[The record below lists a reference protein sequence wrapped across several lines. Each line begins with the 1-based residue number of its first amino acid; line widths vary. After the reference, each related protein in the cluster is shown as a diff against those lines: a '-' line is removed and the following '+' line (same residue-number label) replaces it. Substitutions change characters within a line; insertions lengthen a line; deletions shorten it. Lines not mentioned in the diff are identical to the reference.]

1 MRRIPTTS
9 LRSTLLA
16 LLLTLCLALPALAAQ
31 KEGLLLVAFGT
42 SVPEA
47 QPALTAIDK
56 EFKAA
61 FPHSPVIWAYTSSII
76 RAKLEKKGV
85 HIGDV
90 AAGLEELARQKVDVV
105 RVQSLHVVAGEEF
118 SEMERLLVSWLVR
131 HPDSFK
137 AVYLGRPLLESR
149 QDAEDVCRAVLGAT
163 EGKRKSGE
171 LLALMGHGQSHGRGD
186 MIIEG
191 MRATLADAD
200 NLAVLATVEG
210 DIHDIGKNIVRT
222 VLENYGFRIVD
233 LGRDVPAERVV
244 EAVRQYGA
252 KIVGLSALMT
262 TTVPSM
268 EKTIARLHENG
279 LFVPVIVGGAVLT
292 PDYAKKIG
300 ADYYA
305 RDAKQSA
312 DIAKSILG

>member
-1 MRRIPTTS
+1 MRHIPTTF
-9 LRSTLLA
+9 LRSALPA

-85 HIGDV
+85 HVGDV

-118 SEMERLLVSWLVR
+118 SEMERLLVSWLAR

-137 AVYLGRPLLESR
+137 AVYLGRLLLESR

-163 EGKRKSGE
+163 EGRRKPGE
-171 LLALMGHGQSHGRGD
+171 LLALMGHGQSYGRGD
-186 MIIEG
+186 MVIEG
-191 MRATLADAD
+191 MRATPL
-200 NLAVLATVEG
+200 LC
-210 DIHDIGKNIVRT
+210 RQP
-222 VLENYGFRIVD
+222 
-233 LGRDVPAERVV
+233 GRAGHGGR
-244 EAVRQYGA
+244 
-252 KIVGLSALMT
+252 L
-262 TTVPSM
+262 
-268 EKTIARLHENG
+268 ARLRPSAYRHQDQPRVRH
-279 LFVPVIVGGAVLT
+279 LAPALHGGGRG
-292 PDYAKKIG
+292 PRPQRPG
-300 ADYYA
+300 
-305 RDAKQSA
+305 R
-312 DIAKSILG
+312 

>member
-1 MRRIPTTS
+1 MRHIPTTP

-61 FPHSPVIWAYTSSII
+61 FPHSPVVWAYTSSII
-76 RAKLEKKGV
+76 RAKLEKRGV

-90 AAGLEELARQKVDVV
+90 TAGLEELARQKVDVV

-118 SEMERLLVSWLVR
+118 SEMERLLVSWLAR
-131 HPDSFK
+131 HPDTFK

-163 EGKRKSGE
+163 EGKRKPGE
-171 LLALMGHGQSHGRGD
+171 LLALMGHGQSHGQGD
-186 MIIEG
+186 MVIEG
-191 MRATLADAD
+191 MRSTLSFDD
-200 NLAVLATVEG
+200 HVAVLATVEG
-210 DIHDIGKNIVRT
+210 SRGFDQ
-222 VLENYGFRIVD
+222 VLAAIKTSRASVIWLQPFMVVAGDHARND
-233 LGRDVPAERVV
+233 LAGDEPDSWASQIRAL
-244 EAVRQYGA
+244 
-252 KIVGLSALMT
+252 GLT
-262 TTVPSM
+262 P
-268 EKTIARLHENG
+268 R
-279 LFVPVIVGGAVLT
+279 PVLT
-292 PDYAKKIG
+292 GLGELPGVRAVFVRH
-300 ADYYA
+300 A
-305 RDAKQSA
+305 RDSRDDLLKQ
-312 DIAKSILG
+312 

>member
-210 DIHDIGKNIVRT
+210 SR
-222 VLENYGFRIVD
+222 
-233 LGRDVPAERVV
+233 PAARPSSGSSPSWWWPGTTPATTWPVTSPIPGP
-244 EAVRQYGA
+244 R
-252 KIVGLSALMT
+252 KSAPWALPPAPYSP
-262 TTVPSM
+262 VWASCPACAPSSCAM
-268 EKTIARLHENG
+268 PATAKTIC
-279 LFVPVIVGGAVLT
+279 
-292 PDYAKKIG
+292 
-300 ADYYA
+300 
-305 RDAKQSA
+305 
-312 DIAKSILG
+312 

>member
-47 QPALTAIDK
+47 QPALTAIDR

-118 SEMERLLVSWLVR
+118 SEMERLLVSWLAR

-149 QDAEDVCRAVLGAT
+149 QDAEDVVAGFPCRAQQELERADLEQGGHAV
-163 EGKRKSGE
+163 GKQE
-171 LLALMGHGQSHGRGD
+171 
-186 MIIEG
+186 
-191 MRATLADAD
+191 DAD
-200 NLAVLATVEG
+200 QRHRQDGHTGAEG
-210 DIHDIGKNIVRT
+210 EH
-222 VLENYGFRIVD
+222 
-233 LGRDVPAERVV
+233 
-244 EAVRQYGA
+244 
-252 KIVGLSALMT
+252 ALHN
-262 TTVPSM
+262 
-268 EKTIARLHENG
+268 A
-279 LFVPVIVGGAVLT
+279 FF
-292 PDYAKKIG
+292 
-300 ADYYA
+300 
-305 RDAKQSA
+305 
-312 DIAKSILG
+312 

>member
-210 DIHDIGKNIVRT
+210 SRGFDQ
-222 VLENYGFRIVD
+222 VLAAIKTSRASVIWLQPFMVVAGDHARND
-233 LGRDVPAERVV
+233 LAGDE
-244 EAVRQYGA
+244 
-252 KIVGLSALMT
+252 SD
-262 TTVPSM
+262 S
-268 EKTIARLHENG
+268 
-279 LFVPVIVGGAVLT
+279 
-292 PDYAKKIG
+292 
-300 ADYYA
+300 
-305 RDAKQSA
+305 
-312 DIAKSILG
+312 

>member
-149 QDAEDVCRAVLGAT
+149 QDAEDVVAGLPCRAQQELERADLEQGGHAV
-163 EGKRKSGE
+163 GKQE
-171 LLALMGHGQSHGRGD
+171 
-186 MIIEG
+186 
-191 MRATLADAD
+191 DAD
-200 NLAVLATVEG
+200 QRHRQDGHTG
-210 DIHDIGKNIVRT
+210 
-222 VLENYGFRIVD
+222 
-233 LGRDVPAERVV
+233 AES
-244 EAVRQYGA
+244 EH
-252 KIVGLSALMT
+252 ALHN
-262 TTVPSM
+262 
-268 EKTIARLHENG
+268 A
-279 LFVPVIVGGAVLT
+279 FF
-292 PDYAKKIG
+292 
-300 ADYYA
+300 
-305 RDAKQSA
+305 
-312 DIAKSILG
+312 

>member
-1 MRRIPTTS
+1 MRHIPTTS
-9 LRSTLLA
+9 LRSALPA

-118 SEMERLLVSWLVR
+118 SEMERLLVSWLAR

-149 QDAEDVCRAVLGAT
+149 QDAEDVVAGLPCGAEQELHRPDLEQGRHT
-163 EGKRKSGE
+163 VCKQEDADQRHCQNGYTGAEGKHH
-171 LLALMGHGQSHGRGD
+171 LH
-186 MIIEG
+186 
-191 MRATLADAD
+191 DA
-200 NLAVLATVEG
+200 
-210 DIHDIGKNIVRT
+210 
-222 VLENYGFRIVD
+222 F
-233 LGRDVPAERVV
+233 
-244 EAVRQYGA
+244 
-252 KIVGLSALMT
+252 
-262 TTVPSM
+262 
-268 EKTIARLHENG
+268 
-279 LFVPVIVGGAVLT
+279 F
-292 PDYAKKIG
+292 
-300 ADYYA
+300 
-305 RDAKQSA
+305 
-312 DIAKSILG
+312 

>member
-149 QDAEDVCRAVLGAT
+149 QDAEDVCQQVMT
-163 EGKRKSGE
+163 QFFQQSKSFRFDPGI
-171 LLALMGHGQSHGRGD
+171 ARFRTYFGR
-186 MIIEG
+186 
-191 MRATLADAD
+191 
-200 NLAVLATVEG
+200 
-210 DIHDIGKNIVRT
+210 IVRGRIADFYRRKREVAAAEIEEIPVEPEAEQLFMEEWRRM
-222 VLENYGFRIVD
+222 VLREAEQELRQLVTPETFQAYQLFAVQKRPMEKITAYLNCSPNQVYQAKKRCFAKLREILLRMNEQD
-233 LGRDVPAERVV
+233 PELQLELSSYDVPER
-244 EAVRQYGA
+244 
-252 KIVGLSALMT
+252 
-262 TTVPSM
+262 
-268 EKTIARLHENG
+268 
-279 LFVPVIVGGAVLT
+279 
-292 PDYAKKIG
+292 
-300 ADYYA
+300 
-305 RDAKQSA
+305 
-312 DIAKSILG
+312 

>member
-47 QPALTAIDK
+47 QHALTAIDK

-200 NLAVLATVEG
+200 NLAVLA
-210 DIHDIGKNIVRT
+210 I
-222 VLENYGFRIVD
+222 
-233 LGRDVPAERVV
+233 P
-244 EAVRQYGA
+244 
-252 KIVGLSALMT
+252 
-262 TTVPSM
+262 
-268 EKTIARLHENG
+268 
-279 LFVPVIVGGAVLT
+279 
-292 PDYAKKIG
+292 
-300 ADYYA
+300 
-305 RDAKQSA
+305 
-312 DIAKSILG
+312 

>member
-1 MRRIPTTS
+1 MRHIPTTF
-9 LRSTLLA
+9 LRSALPA

-118 SEMERLLVSWLVR
+118 SEMERLLVSWLAR

-149 QDAEDVCRAVLGAT
+149 QDAEDVVAGLPCRAQQEFERADLEQGGHAV
-163 EGKRKSGE
+163 GKQE
-171 LLALMGHGQSHGRGD
+171 
-186 MIIEG
+186 
-191 MRATLADAD
+191 DAD
-200 NLAVLATVEG
+200 QCHRQDGHTG
-210 DIHDIGKNIVRT
+210 
-222 VLENYGFRIVD
+222 
-233 LGRDVPAERVV
+233 AES
-244 EAVRQYGA
+244 EH
-252 KIVGLSALMT
+252 ALHN
-262 TTVPSM
+262 
-268 EKTIARLHENG
+268 A
-279 LFVPVIVGGAVLT
+279 FF
-292 PDYAKKIG
+292 
-300 ADYYA
+300 
-305 RDAKQSA
+305 
-312 DIAKSILG
+312 

>member
-118 SEMERLLVSWLVR
+118 SEMER
-131 HPDSFK
+131 
-137 AVYLGRPLLESR
+137 YLGRPLLESR
-149 QDAEDVCRAVLGAT
+149 QDAEDVCRAVPGAT

-210 DIHDIGKNIVRT
+210 SRGFDQ
-222 VLENYGFRIVD
+222 VLAAIKTSRASVIWLQPFMVVAGDHARND
-233 LGRDVPAERVV
+233 LAGDEPDSWASQIRAL
-244 EAVRQYGA
+244 
-252 KIVGLSALMT
+252 GLT
-262 TTVPSM
+262 P
-268 EKTIARLHENG
+268 R
-279 LFVPVIVGGAVLT
+279 PVLT
-292 PDYAKKIG
+292 GLGELPGVRAVFVRH
-300 ADYYA
+300 A
-305 RDAKQSA
+305 RDSQDDLLKQ
-312 DIAKSILG
+312 

>member
-31 KEGLLLVAFGT
+31 KEGLLLLAFGT

-149 QDAEDVCRAVLGAT
+149 QDAEDVVAGLPCRAQQELERADLEQGGHTV
-163 EGKRKSGE
+163 GKQE
-171 LLALMGHGQSHGRGD
+171 
-186 MIIEG
+186 
-191 MRATLADAD
+191 DAD
-200 NLAVLATVEG
+200 QRHRQDGHTG
-210 DIHDIGKNIVRT
+210 
-222 VLENYGFRIVD
+222 
-233 LGRDVPAERVV
+233 AES
-244 EAVRQYGA
+244 EH
-252 KIVGLSALMT
+252 ALHN
-262 TTVPSM
+262 
-268 EKTIARLHENG
+268 A
-279 LFVPVIVGGAVLT
+279 FF
-292 PDYAKKIG
+292 
-300 ADYYA
+300 
-305 RDAKQSA
+305 
-312 DIAKSILG
+312 

>member
-47 QPALTAIDK
+47 KPALTAIDK

-90 AAGLEELARQKVDVV
+90 AAGLEELARQK
-105 RVQSLHVVAGEEF
+105 VAGEEF

-210 DIHDIGKNIVRT
+210 SRGFDQ
-222 VLENYGFRIVD
+222 VLAAIKTSRASVIWLQPFMVVAGDHARND
-233 LGRDVPAERVV
+233 LAGDEPDSWASQIRAL
-244 EAVRQYGA
+244 
-252 KIVGLSALMT
+252 GLT
-262 TTVPSM
+262 P
-268 EKTIARLHENG
+268 R
-279 LFVPVIVGGAVLT
+279 PVLT
-292 PDYAKKIG
+292 GLGELPGVRAVFVRH
-300 ADYYA
+300 A
-305 RDAKQSA
+305 RDSQDDLLKQ
-312 DIAKSILG
+312 

>member
-118 SEMERLLVSWLVR
+118 SEMERLLVSWLAR
-131 HPDSFK
+131 HPDTFK

-163 EGKRKSGE
+163 EGRRKPGE

-186 MIIEG
+186 MVIEG
-191 MRATLADAD
+191 MRATLSYAD
-200 NLAVLATVEG
+200 NLAVL
-210 DIHDIGKNIVRT
+210 DNWLQR
-222 VLENYGFRIVD
+222 N
-233 LGRDVPAERVV
+233 
-244 EAVRQYGA
+244 
-252 KIVGLSALMT
+252 S
-262 TTVPSM
+262 
-268 EKTIARLHENG
+268 
-279 LFVPVIVGGAVLT
+279 
-292 PDYAKKIG
+292 
-300 ADYYA
+300 
-305 RDAKQSA
+305 
-312 DIAKSILG
+312 

>member
-47 QPALTAIDK
+47 KPALTAIDK

-191 MRATLADAD
+191 SWLQPFMVVAGDHARNDLAGDEPDSWASQIRA
-200 NLAVLATVEG
+200 
-210 DIHDIGKNIVRT
+210 
-222 VLENYGFRIVD
+222 
-233 LGRDVPAERVV
+233 LGLTPRP
-244 EAVRQYGA
+244 
-252 KIVGLSALMT
+252 
-262 TTVPSM
+262 
-268 EKTIARLHENG
+268 
-279 LFVPVIVGGAVLT
+279 VLT
-292 PDYAKKIG
+292 GLGELPGVRAVFVRH
-300 ADYYA
+300 A
-305 RDAKQSA
+305 RDSQDDLLKQ
-312 DIAKSILG
+312 

>member
-137 AVYLGRPLLESR
+137 AVYLGRPLLESLALDPR
-149 QDAEDVCRAVLGAT
+149 PAYL
-163 EGKRKSGE
+163 EGK
-171 LLALMGHGQSHGRGD
+171 D
-186 MIIEG
+186 CP
-191 MRATLADAD
+191 
-200 NLAVLATVEG
+200 
-210 DIHDIGKNIVRT
+210 
-222 VLENYGFRIVD
+222 YGFAYA
-233 LGRDVPAERVV
+233 GFDVRFYV
-244 EAVRQYGA
+244 
-252 KIVGLSALMT
+252 KDGLL
-262 TTVPSM
+262 TV
-268 EKTIARLHENG
+268 
-279 LFVPVIVGGAVLT
+279 F
-292 PDYAKKIG
+292 
-300 ADYYA
+300 
-305 RDAKQSA
+305 
-312 DIAKSILG
+312 DILPE

>member
-171 LLALMGHGQSHGRGD
+171 LLALMGHGHDHRRHARHPGRCRQPGRAGHGGRLARFRPGACRHQDQPRVRHLAPALHGGGRGP
-186 MIIEG
+186 
-191 MRATLADAD
+191 RPQ
-200 NLAVLATVEG
+200 
-210 DIHDIGKNIVRT
+210 RP
-222 VLENYGFRIVD
+222 
-233 LGRDVPAERVV
+233 GR
-244 EAVRQYGA
+244 
-252 KIVGLSALMT
+252 
-262 TTVPSM
+262 
-268 EKTIARLHENG
+268 
-279 LFVPVIVGGAVLT
+279 
-292 PDYAKKIG
+292 
-300 ADYYA
+300 
-305 RDAKQSA
+305 
-312 DIAKSILG
+312 

>member
-1 MRRIPTTS
+1 MRHIPTTP

-16 LLLTLCLALPALAAQ
+16 LLLTLCLALPALAVQ

-61 FPHSPVIWAYTSSII
+61 FPHSPVVWAYTSSII
-76 RAKLEKKGV
+76 RAKLEKRGV

-118 SEMERLLVSWLVR
+118 SEMERLLVSWLAR
-131 HPDSFK
+131 HPDTFK

-163 EGKRKSGE
+163 EGKRKPGE
-171 LLALMGHGQSHGRGD
+171 LLALLGDGQSHGRGD
-186 MIIEG
+186 MVIEG
-191 MRATLADAD
+191 MRSTLSFAD

-210 DIHDIGKNIVRT
+210 SRGFDQ
-222 VLENYGFRIVD
+222 VLAAIKTSRASVIWLQPFMVVAGDHARND
-233 LGRDVPAERVV
+233 LAGDEPDSWASQIRAL
-244 EAVRQYGA
+244 
-252 KIVGLSALMT
+252 GLT
-262 TTVPSM
+262 P
-268 EKTIARLHENG
+268 R
-279 LFVPVIVGGAVLT
+279 PVLT
-292 PDYAKKIG
+292 GLGELPGVRAVFVRH
-300 ADYYA
+300 A
-305 RDAKQSA
+305 RDSRDDLLKQ
-312 DIAKSILG
+312 

>member
-1 MRRIPTTS
+1 MRYIPTTP

-61 FPHSPVIWAYTSSII
+61 FPHSPVVWAYTSSII
-76 RAKLEKKGV
+76 RAKLEKRGV

-90 AAGLEELARQKVDVV
+90 TAGLEELARQKVDVV

-118 SEMERLLVSWLVR
+118 SEMERLLVSWLAR
-131 HPDSFK
+131 HPDTFK

-149 QDAEDVCRAVLGAT
+149 QDAEDVCRAVLSAT
-163 EGKRKSGE
+163 EGKRKPGE

-186 MIIEG
+186 MVIEG
-191 MRATLADAD
+191 MRSTLSFAD

-210 DIHDIGKNIVRT
+210 SRGFDQ
-222 VLENYGFRIVD
+222 VLAAIKTSRASVIWLQPFMVVAGDHARND
-233 LGRDVPAERVV
+233 LAGDEPDSWASQIRAL
-244 EAVRQYGA
+244 
-252 KIVGLSALMT
+252 GLT
-262 TTVPSM
+262 P
-268 EKTIARLHENG
+268 R
-279 LFVPVIVGGAVLT
+279 PVLT
-292 PDYAKKIG
+292 GLGELPGVRAVFVRH
-300 ADYYA
+300 A
-305 RDAKQSA
+305 RDSRDDLLKQ
-312 DIAKSILG
+312 

>member
-118 SEMERLLVSWLVR
+118 SEMERWLVR

-210 DIHDIGKNIVRT
+210 SRGFDQ
-222 VLENYGFRIVD
+222 VLAAIKTSRASVIWLQPFMVVAGDHARND
-233 LGRDVPAERVV
+233 LAGDEPDSWASQIRAL
-244 EAVRQYGA
+244 
-252 KIVGLSALMT
+252 GLI
-262 TTVPSM
+262 P
-268 EKTIARLHENG
+268 R
-279 LFVPVIVGGAVLT
+279 PVLT
-292 PDYAKKIG
+292 GLGELPGVRAVFVRH
-300 ADYYA
+300 A
-305 RDAKQSA
+305 RDSQDDLLKQ
-312 DIAKSILG
+312 